1 MPLNLIPW
9 VASGI
14 AGIFMLLAVFLSGYQ
29 YSNSRREAEIARL
42 NQTIFTLRESIE
54 TANEEADRRAKESA
68 KAAKAIEDERNARI
82 EETTRL
88 FAEYEARADADADE
102 YARRVRALGAK
113 ACRSTAGSANSGGLP
128 KTTKS
133 DTDRPY
139 ATWVVPESTLD
150 DLGVLARQ
158 ADRINAQFSICKRVI
173 DAGSD
178 VARRSANE

>member
-68 KAAKAIEDERNARI
+68 
-82 EETTRL
+82 
-88 FAEYEARADADADE
+88 
-102 YARRVRALGAK
+102 
-113 ACRSTAGSANSGGLP
+113 
-128 KTTKS
+128 
-133 DTDRPY
+133 
-139 ATWVVPESTLD
+139 
-150 DLGVLARQ
+150 
-158 ADRINAQFSICKRVI
+158 
-173 DAGSD
+173 
-178 VARRSANE
+178 

>member
-1 MPLNLIPW
+1 MPIKMGAWL
-9 VASGI
+9 A
-14 AGIFMLLAVFLSGYQ
+14 AGMALLACTALVFLLGYQ

-102 YARRVRALGAK
+102 YARRLRALGAK
-113 ACRSTAGSANSGGLP
+113 ACRGSDHKIREP
-128 KTTKS
+128 
-133 DTDRPY
+133 R
-139 ATWVVPESTLD
+139 VPESTGREQPREAIPARVFQGNVFEAVGSL
-150 DLGVLARQ
+150 LGQSDWVNKQFAHCLA
-158 ADRINAQFSICKRVI
+158 IV
-173 DAGSD
+173 SD
-178 VARRSANE
+178 GREISR